1 VQFGGLYDTE
11 TPDGAD
17 PVNTDTGSE
26 KLLRLVRVI
35 VELPEKPWYKPI
47 VFGLA
52 DMPKSPVVSQMWS
65 SGPKFGRKP
74 GAGQVPLAGYSVRYN
89 VFPFVLPNVTA
100 VISEV
105 LEERV
110 AV

>member
-1 VQFGGLYDTE
+1 
-11 TPDGAD
+11 
-17 PVNTDTGSE
+17 
-26 KLLRLVRVI
+26 
-35 VELPEKPWYKPI
+35 
-47 VFGLA
+47 
-52 DMPKSPVVSQMWS
+52 
-65 SGPKFGRKP
+65 
-74 GAGQVPLAGYSVRYN
+74 VPLAGYSVRYN